1 MGKTKTQ
8 FKGVLMLTITAIVW
22 GSSFVAQSVGMETVE
37 AFTFMGIRTLLG
49 ALVLMPIVLFRD
61 IKAKKTYSAE
71 KLAEKKIADKK
82 VWIYGAL
89 LGVVLCAASNFQQF
103 SFYYSTSGRIAFIT
117 ALYMFFVPI
126 LGLFFRKRI
135 PLLTW
140 ICIGLG
146 IIGLF
151 FLCLD
156 PAESFAINKGD
167 ILSVICAVFYAVQIL
182 MIEKFAPEVD
192 PIKLSCIQYLFSGVI
207 SCILMLIFEDPQ
219 ISAISTAVVPILYS
233 GVMSCGLA
241 YTMQIIGQRY
251 TEATIAS
258 LIMCT
263 ESVFGALSG
272 ALILHEVLSGREI
285 LGCVIMF
292 VAIVLSQL
300 SEMITERF
308 KTRVKN

>member
-1 MGKTKTQ
+1 
-8 FKGVLMLTITAIVW
+8 
-22 GSSFVAQSVGMETVE
+22 
-37 AFTFMGIRTLLG
+37 
-49 ALVLMPIVLFRD
+49 
-61 IKAKKTYSAE
+61 
-71 KLAEKKIADKK
+71 
-82 VWIYGAL
+82 
-89 LGVVLCAASNFQQF
+89 
-103 SFYYSTSGRIAFIT
+103 
-117 ALYMFFVPI
+117 
-126 LGLFFRKRI
+126 
-135 PLLTW
+135 
-140 ICIGLG
+140 
-146 IIGLF
+146 
-151 FLCLD
+151 
-156 PAESFAINKGD
+156 
-167 ILSVICAVFYAVQIL
+167 VQIL

>member
-61 IKAKKTYSAE
+61 IKAKKTYTAE

-126 LGLFFRKRI
+126 LGLLFKKRI